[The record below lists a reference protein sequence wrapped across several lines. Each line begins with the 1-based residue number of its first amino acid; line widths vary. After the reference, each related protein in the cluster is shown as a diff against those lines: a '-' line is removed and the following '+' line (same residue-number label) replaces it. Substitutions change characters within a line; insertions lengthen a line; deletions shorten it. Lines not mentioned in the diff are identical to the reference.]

1 LAPEILRGEAYG
13 ESVDW
18 WSLGVLV
25 NEMVTGRNPFRSKVS
40 SNTCFSFDVS
50 EASTALSRVDLSS
63 HKSTKQNMHQ
73 TMQWIM
79 HKQLTF
85 PDGIDGKTVDFIS
98 KLLNRDARQ
107 RLGCGLTGNPA

>member
-1 LAPEILRGEAYG
+1 M
-13 ESVDW
+13 DW

-25 NEMVTGRNPFRSKVS
+25 NEMITGRNPFRSKV
-40 SNTCFSFDVS
+40 
-50 EASTALSRVDLSS
+50 ALPSVLHGHHGVDQCSCY
-63 HKSTKQNMHQ
+63 QNMHQ

-85 PDGIDGKTVDFIS
+85 PDGLDGKTTDFIT

-107 RLGCGLTGNPA
+107 RLGCGLTGTRFFSFTSQSNASIVMMARVSQARGR

>member
-1 LAPEILRGEAYG
+1 M
-13 ESVDW
+13 DW

-25 NEMVTGRNPFRSKVS
+25 NEMITGRNPFRSKVS
-40 SNTCFSFDVS
+40 YTKSLS
-50 EASTALSRVDLSS
+50 ALCDL
-63 HKSTKQNMHQ
+63 TQATICLQNMHQ

-85 PDGIDGKTVDFIS
+85 PDGLDSKTIDFIN

-107 RLGCGLTGNPA
+107 RLGCGLTGTKLK